1 MRIAALARKEAVP
14 HLHRHGVQ
22 ARILHEPRHQGV
34 RGNGGEFPVQSQQM
48 GETAGHPA
56 CLVLQTV
63 LCGIAFSHD
72 VPRCLRQKEQYGQKP
87 AGQGHPAAVSGQENK
102 N

>member
-1 MRIAALARKEAVP
+1 MFIAALAGKKAVP
-14 HLHRHGVQ
+14 HLYGHGVQ
-22 ARILHEPRHQGV
+22 ALVFHEPRDQGV

-56 CLVLQTV
+56 CLVLQAV
-63 LCGIAFSHD
+63 LRGLALSHD
-72 VPRCLRQKEQYGQKP
+72 VPGCLRQKEQYDQKP